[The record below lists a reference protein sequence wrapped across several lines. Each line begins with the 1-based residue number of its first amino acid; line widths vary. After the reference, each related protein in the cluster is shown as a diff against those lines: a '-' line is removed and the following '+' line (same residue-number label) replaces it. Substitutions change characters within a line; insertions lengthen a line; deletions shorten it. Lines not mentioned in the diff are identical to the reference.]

1 MALDAATLGL
11 CAKQLG
17 DILIGAKV
25 DKIHEPTRDEIVIIM
40 RTRTDTIKLLI
51 SARSGSARVCI
62 TNESLE
68 NPATPPSF
76 CMLLRKHYTGGRL
89 IDVRCIEGERIVF
102 FDFQCTNEMG
112 DLVKNTIA
120 AELMGRYSNIVLTNQ
135 DGKIIDGLKRVDFDD
150 SEVRQI
156 LSGIA
161 YTLPP
166 MPQKPCFYSMT
177 PLAIISAITEID
189 AEIPSA
195 LMKAVSGIGP
205 VVCREAAFRAF
216 GAQHLNANEMTA
228 PQKQAL
234 CQSLEQILA
243 DYHSGGKPTIAF
255 NAEGMPVEFSFTP
268 LYQYG
273 EENLKACE
281 GFSKL
286 LEGYYA
292 QKDKA
297 ERLRQKGKELH
308 KTVRNLY
315 ERSVRKQAARREEQQ
330 QSEKADH
337 LRIYGELLSANL
349 WAMEKGAKAVTLQN
363 WYDGSEAVIPLDL
376 RLTPSQNAQKYFK
389 EYKKKQTA
397 ANMLGRLLREGE
409 DEIAYLESVLY
420 EVNTAEGE
428 AALNEIRQELKSQG
442 YLKYYKMRDKKQK
455 PADFYRYTSSDG
467 FLILVGRNN
476 AQNERLTLKTA
487 RGKDLWFHVK
497 NAPGSHVIVMSEGA
511 DIPNTTKNEA
521 AQLAVIHSSQS
532 AGSKVAVD
540 YTEVK
545 NIKKTNDLPLGMVIY
560 DTNETAYIT
569 PEENICERLK
579 LK

>member
-11 CAKQLG
+11 CAAQLG
-17 DILIGAKV
+17 TLLIGAKV
-25 DKIHEPTRDEIVIIM
+25 DKIHEPTRDELIIAF

-51 SARSGSARVCI
+51 SARSGSARVCV
-62 TNESLE
+62 TTEALE

-89 IDVRCIEGERIVF
+89 IDVRYIEGERIVF

-120 AELMGRYSNIVLTNQ
+120 AELMGRYSNIVLINQ
-135 DGKIIDGLKRVDFDD
+135 DNKIIDALKRVDFED
-150 SEVRQI
+150 SEVRQL
-156 LSGIA
+156 LSGLT

-166 MPQKPCFYSMT
+166 MPQKPCFYALSS
-177 PLAIISAITEID
+177 LAIVNTILPVSAEVP
-189 AEIPSA
+189 AA
-195 LMKAVSGIGP
+195 LMKSVGGVGP
-205 VVCREAAFRAF
+205 VVCREAAYRAF
-216 GAQHLNANEMTA
+216 GSQHINADQLNTE
-228 PQKQAL
+228 QKQAL
-234 CQSLEQILA
+234 CTALDDILA
-243 DYHSGGKPTIAF
+243 DYASGGTPTIAF
-255 NAEGMPVEFSFTP
+255 NDDGTPVEFSFTP

-273 EENLKACE
+273 EDNLRSCE
-281 GFSKL
+281 SFSLL
-286 LEGYYA
+286 LEQYYA
-292 QKDKA
+292 QKDKT
-297 ERLRQKGKELH
+297 ERLKQKGKELH
-308 KTVRNLY
+308 KTVKNLY

-330 QSEKADH
+330 QSHKAEH
-337 LRIYGELLSANL
+337 LRIYGELLNANL
-349 WAMEKGAKAVTLQN
+349 WALEKGAKTVTLQN
-363 WYDGSEAVIPLDL
+363 WYDGTEAVIPLDI

-397 ANMLGRLLREGE
+397 SNMLVKLLREGE
-409 DEIAYLESVLY
+409 DEISYLESVIY
-420 EVNTAEGE
+420 EVNAADGE
-428 AALNEIRQELKSQG
+428 LALNEIRQELKGQG

-476 AQNERLTLKTA
+476 AQNEKLTVKTA

-497 NAPGSHVIVMSEGA
+497 NAPGSHVIVMSEGQ

-532 AGSKVAVD
+532 SGVKVAVD

-545 NIKKTNDLPLGMVIY
+545 NIKKTGDLPLGMVIY
-560 DTNETAYIT
+560 DTYETAYIT
-569 PEENICERLK
+569 PEAGLSERIK